1 MSEDMD
7 EAVRILHLERHLL
20 SVFLNTCVASNLKSE
35 AGEIEDTAAGSWVDI
50 ERDNT
55 SKLQRSLQ
63 NAYELLLSK
72 E

>member
-7 EAVRILHLERHLL
+7 EAVKFLHLERHLL
-20 SVFLNTCVASNLKSE
+20 SDFLNTCVATKLKSE
-35 AGEIEDTAAGSWVDI
+35 AGEMVDTAAGSWVDT
-50 ERDNT
+50 ERDNA
-55 SKLQRSLQ
+55 SKLQASLQ